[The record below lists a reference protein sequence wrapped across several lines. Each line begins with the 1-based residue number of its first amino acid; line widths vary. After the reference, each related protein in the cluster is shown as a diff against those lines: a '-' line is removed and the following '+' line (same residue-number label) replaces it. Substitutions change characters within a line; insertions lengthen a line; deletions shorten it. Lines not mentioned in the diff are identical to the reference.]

1 MVTNNQNQQR
11 NPVLLVH
18 GIDDTNAVFY
28 RMGKYLKEQG
38 WSVYAL
44 DLVPNNGAKGLDELA
59 KQVRDYVDREFSPEQ
74 PLDVVGF
81 SMGGIVSRYYIQ
93 RLEGI
98 KRVQRFITISSP
110 HQGTVIAYGSMRP
123 GCVQMR
129 PKSAFLQDLNSDV
142 AMLQEINFTSI
153 WTPYDLMIVPAKSSQ
168 LPVGNEVILPVALH
182 PWMLSDSRCLAV
194 VAETLSQPIK
204 SYPQFVNTQH
214 RQKSPLGDGNI

>member
-1 MVTNNQNQQR
+1 MNSNNQQR

-18 GIDDTNAVFY
+18 GIDDTGAVFY
-28 RMGKYLKEQG
+28 RMGKYLKQLG

-44 DLVPNNGAKGLDELA
+44 DLVPNNGALGLDKLA
-59 KQVRDYVDREFSPEQ
+59 KQVADYVAAEFPPEQ

-110 HQGTVIAYGSMRP
+110 HNGTVIAYGTQRP

-129 PKSAFLQDLNSDV
+129 PNSAFLKDLNSDV
-142 AMLQEINFTSI
+142 AMLQELNFTSI

-168 LPVGNEVILPVALH
+168 LPVGKEVVLPIALH
-182 PWMLSDSRCLAV
+182 PWMLSDARCLAI
-194 VAETLSQPIK
+194 VAEILTEPIK
-204 SYPQFVNTQH
+204 RDRQFENIQNF
-214 RQKSPLGDGNI
+214 QKLPLGDGNT